1 MTDHRIDPDLLRAA
15 EGMLSLLNPGEYG
28 VADDDPKTK
37 LILDLADVV
46 ARLSTPPI
54 VIDGIAVLIHGYAR
68 QTADVDLLVA
78 RQDAMSLVRALELDG
93 RFRKESLERWRHVG
107 TGAGLDLCVEGERT
121 HPGRQERFPAPSAV
135 ASIPKHPIAVVAL
148 NDLLA
153 LKAKSGRAKDWADF
167 VCLAKIHHLD
177 ESLRTAVRSRLIDPE
192 VIRLAEQWW
201 QEARE
206 EADRERNVRPSW
218 GDEG

>member
-1 MTDHRIDPDLLRAA
+1 MTDTRIDSDLLRATA
-15 EGMLSLLNPGEYG
+15 GMLSLLNPGEYG
-28 VADDDPKTK
+28 VANDDPKAR

-54 VIDGIAVLIHGYAR
+54 LIGGIAVVIHGYVR

-78 RQDAMSLVRALELDG
+78 RKDAMSLVHALEADG
-93 RFRKESLERWRHVG
+93 RFRKESLERWRHLG
-107 TGAGLDLCVEGERT
+107 SGAGLDLCVEGERT
-121 HPGRQERFPAPSAV
+121 HPNRQERFPSPSAI
-135 ASIPKHPIAVVAL
+135 ATIPKHPIAVAAL

-167 VCLAKIHHLD
+167 VCLAKIHRLD
-177 ESLRTAVRSRLIDPE
+177 ESLHAAVRTRLVDPE
-192 VIRLAEQWW
+192 VVRLADQWW

-218 GDEG
+218 GDEV